1 MIVYNVVHK
10 ENLFSVK
17 VFFKNLYMLKVNN
30 LRSISI
36 ERQKGEKHY
45 GKSPIC
51 LPGQHL

>member
-17 VFFKNLYMLKVNN
+17 MFLKNRYMLKVNN
-30 LRSISI
+30 PRSIFI

-45 GKSPIC
+45 GKSLIC
-51 LPGQHL
+51 LPRQHL